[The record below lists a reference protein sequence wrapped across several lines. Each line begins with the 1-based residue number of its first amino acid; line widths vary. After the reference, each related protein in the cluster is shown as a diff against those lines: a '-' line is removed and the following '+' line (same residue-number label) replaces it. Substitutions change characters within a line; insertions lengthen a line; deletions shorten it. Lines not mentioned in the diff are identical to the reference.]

1 MKTFKTSSFT
11 FCKHYVYIIFECLL
25 LLDILKQ
32 LVTTFFKNSGEK
44 KRIDIKD
51 FERKFYL
58 VYVTGITF
66 FNNLTRMSA
75 SILRIFLDSYC
86 MTV

>member
-1 MKTFKTSSFT
+1 MKMFKTSSFT

-25 LLDILKQ
+25 FLDILKQ
-32 LVTTFFKNSGEK
+32 LVTTFFKNSGK
-44 KRIDIKD
+44 KLIDIKD

-86 MTV
+86 ITV